1 MNELIAFLALL
12 FKELN
17 AWPMI
22 AAFVV
27 GSHLLLKKDISHLKE
42 LLNNH
47 ITDTTKEIK
56 RLADGQAKLEKK
68 IEDLQARLAAK
79 LDKVID
85 RFLDKK

>member
-1 MNELIAFLALL
+1 MNELIAFLAPL

-42 LLNNH
+42 LLSNH

-56 RLADGQAKLEKK
+56 RLADGQANLGG
-68 IEDLQARLAAK
+68 K
-79 LDKVID
+79 LDRVID
-85 RFLDKK
+85 RLLDKK